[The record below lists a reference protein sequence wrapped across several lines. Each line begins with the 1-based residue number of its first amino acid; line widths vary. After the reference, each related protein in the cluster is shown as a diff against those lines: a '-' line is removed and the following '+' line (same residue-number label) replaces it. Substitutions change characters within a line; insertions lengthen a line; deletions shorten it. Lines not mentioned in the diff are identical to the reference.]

1 MFELVIQN
9 GKLEGNRLMLPLD
22 KPIVAG
28 RDEGCQ
34 LALQSTLV
42 SRRHSELKH
51 VAGGIWVQDLGSQN
65 GTYVNEVAITEPTLM
80 KSGDLLRIGA
90 IVFEVQQPQPG
101 GKGATAQAVSAAAK
115 ARQSAKVS
123 DDDIADWLS
132 TEDTVIDHRPAGED
146 TTVIRG
152 RSTSAGAE
160 ATSAPPAAPPPAVP
174 RPPTTIP
181 QPKAKQFRSVKDEAA
196 DIIRR
201 HWAKVR
207 GEAAPS

>member
-9 GKLEGNRLMLPLD
+9 GKLEGNRLMLPLE
-22 KPIVAG
+22 KPIVTG

-42 SRRHSELKH
+42 SRRHAELKH
-51 VAGGIWVQDLGSQN
+51 VAAGIWVHDLGSQN
-65 GTYVNEVAITEPTLM
+65 GTYVNDVAITEPTLM

-90 IVFEVQQPQPG
+90 ILFEVQQPQPG
-101 GKGATAQAVSAAAK
+101 GIGATAQAVSAAAK

-132 TEDTVIDHRPAGED
+132 TEDTVIDHQPVGED

-152 RSTSAGAE
+152 RNTGAGTE
-160 ATSAPPAAPPPAVP
+160 AMPAPAAPPSPAAS

-181 QPKAKQFRSVKDEAA
+181 RPKAKQFRSVKEEAA